1 MTEPEKT
8 NWRKLYD
15 AIAKENDSKKFARSV
30 EELLHAFDEDKRI
43 RLSPRPPHDEKS
55 PMTER
60 SGSGSH

>member
-1 MTEPEKT
+1 MTQPYKKI
-8 NWRKLYD
+8 WRMFYD
-15 AIAKENDSKKFARSV
+15 DIQKDNDSKKFARSV